1 MKQKKIAV
9 LLAMALTFSQSTGV
23 VMPVTA
29 EELTEDAGLVESQS
43 ENNEETEM
51 AETTEADMTEG
62 EENSGNETAELPD
75 EAEDIQ
81 EEDLTGKE
89 AGEVVEAEEPEEDDT
104 VSEIFSDEEGESF
117 SDGSGASEAAG
128 TIAEEYQF
136 HYDYVDRA
144 QSDPMLPNS
153 QITINTWM
161 MHKTANGSWQDDP
174 SAEY

>member
-62 EENSGNETAELPD
+62 EENSGNETAELP
-75 EAEDIQ
+75 EALWQRSIPWHIRWPSTSS
-81 EEDLTGKE
+81 LTMKKPPGK
-89 AGEVVEAEEPEEDDT
+89 
-104 VSEIFSDEEGESF
+104 
-117 SDGSGASEAAG
+117 
-128 TIAEEYQF
+128 
-136 HYDYVDRA
+136 
-144 QSDPMLPNS
+144 
-153 QITINTWM
+153 
-161 MHKTANGSWQDDP
+161 
-174 SAEY
+174 